1 MRIAKNFVLA
11 GVAALSLGG
20 GTALALAQPLQPM
33 MVWLPDGSLAQIQYA
48 GNVPP
53 WVAFAPEPLA
63 AGYYGPASTFA
74 MLDRISAEMD
84 REMDAL
90 MGDVGMAPPPLVS
103 PGYMFNFDMRNL
115 PPGAAQYS
123 FVSTMAGDGNYCM
136 HSMEITRAASGARP
150 HLVTHT
156 SGDCRGAGDV
166 WFGATPLAPQYRAA
180 PPIETRA
187 WPGGQPSGPTLLNV
201 AYPPAR

>member
-1 MRIAKNFVLA
+1 MRIAKNLVLA
-11 GVAALSLGG
+11 GVAALALGG
-20 GTALALAQPLQPM
+20 GAALALAQPLHTM
-33 MVWLPDGSLAQIQYA
+33 MVWLPNGGLAQIQYA

-53 WVAFAPEPLA
+53 WVAFAPEPPA

-74 MLDRISAEMD
+74 MLDRISAQMD

-90 MGDVGMAPPPLVS
+90 MGDVAMAPPPIVS
-103 PGYMFNFDMRNL
+103 PGHMFNFDMPNL

-136 HSMEITRAASGARP
+136 RSMEITRAASGARP
-150 HLVTHT
+150 RVVTHM
-156 SGDCRGAGDV
+156 SGDCRGVGDA
-166 WFGATPLAPQYRAA
+166 WFGAAPLAPQDRAA

-187 WPGGQPSGPTLLNV
+187 WPGGQLSGPTLLNV